1 MLNNFI
7 QPASI
12 STGQAVEGIQPI
24 QAFAP
29 YNQFSHLIPT
39 FELADDGS
47 KAEDEEKKSEKLVL
61 QNKDQEEEQIPDLF
75 RLAMNVSFKEMLE
88 YFLVP
93 GHDKVL
99 DIRNQIRKDRGVD
112 QLTIIA
118 PSGKIPENFDPVRNH
133 LYQIQMQLF
142 QTPKGLH
149 CHVIFE

>member
-12 STGQAVEGIQPI
+12 TTGQAVEGIQPI
-24 QAFAP
+24 QAFTP
-29 YNQFSHLIPT
+29 YNQLSHLLPT
-39 FELADDGS
+39 FKPADDGS
-47 KAEDEEKKSEKLVL
+47 KAEDEEKESKELIPL
-61 QNKDQEEEQIPDLF
+61 NEDQEEDQISDIF
-75 RLAMNVSFKEMLE
+75 QLAMNVSFKEMLE

-93 GHDKVL
+93 SHDKIL
-99 DIRNQIRKDRGVD
+99 NIRNQIRKERGVD

-118 PSGKIPENFDPVRNH
+118 PSGKIPENFDPVRNQ

-142 QTPKGLH
+142 HTPKGLH